1 MQTNHWSNQMVVVM
15 SVKNPLRSFV
25 DKVNRYPS
33 WLSSRLITWL
43 FRYKVKLAGTAG
55 LDIIKTD
62 GKTVVFRQKN
72 RKKIQ
77 NHIGTVHAVTMA
89 LLAESSTGFVVG
101 INLPG
106 DKLPL
111 IKTMNL
117 NYVKRCVGDITAIAS
132 VTDEQIA
139 LMNSEPRGEVTV
151 RVSITDAT
159 QDEPMIAEMVWAWV
173 AKQPV

>member
-1 MQTNHWSNQMVVVM
+1 M
-15 SVKNPLRSFV
+15 SVQNPLRSFV
-25 DKVNRYPS
+25 DKVNRYPD

-43 FRYKVKLAGTAG
+43 FRHKVKLAGTAR

-62 GKTVVFRQKN
+62 GKSAIFKQKN
-72 RKKIQ
+72 RRKVQ
-77 NHIGTVHAVTMA
+77 NHIGGVHAVTMA

-111 IKTMNL
+111 IKSMNL
-117 NYVKRCVGDITAIAS
+117 KYVKRCSGDITAVAS

-139 LMNSEPRGEVTV
+139 LMNSEPKGEVV
-151 RVSITDAT
+151 VKVAITDANN
-159 QDEPMIAEMVWAWV
+159 DEPMVAEMTWAWV
-173 AKQPV
+173 PKK